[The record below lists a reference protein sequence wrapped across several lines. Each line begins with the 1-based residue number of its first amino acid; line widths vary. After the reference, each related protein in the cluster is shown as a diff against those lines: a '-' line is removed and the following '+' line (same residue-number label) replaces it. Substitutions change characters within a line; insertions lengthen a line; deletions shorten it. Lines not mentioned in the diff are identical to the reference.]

1 MCLIQHTP
9 DYSSEDSF
17 NRFVLQTA
25 LTCAS
30 EAGRKWATQFLSI
43 LASHNINNFST
54 WGVKLLLGQLADS
67 STKVVRHALRLLHRW
82 MPHYPESI
90 YLIKDICLDG
100 FGDAGTLLKTYL
112 FSSESYVENN
122 FRDALSTL
130 DYWKKK
136 FNMRYVEIVDE
147 NVRDALLDSK
157 RSIDGRYARSSNE
170 RIAKLGVPMPVHLYG
185 QLARHDIGR
194 ELLLRSN
201 EIERL
206 LDILRDSPLPANPHQ
221 AFKLKGALYALGH
234 IVAALNPNL
243 LPSETVPIICRF
255 AECCPV
261 LSIRGA
267 AFWVVNLIGNTQF
280 GSILLSSLGWES
292 SNFIITKKSNM
303 LLLKTASR
311 DMNKIWIRCIDDK
324 NPSQHN
330 LSNEFLFFHGFW
342 NLVENDNTKSSKK
355 LDFEAAEFRLVNLSA
370 QSISLP
376 CDPDFFLKNIFVVK
390 EFIEHSCDSLLVNR
404 KHRINSCFYCSWS
417 EEYFGKKNVTQIGV
431 PNETRDEIISV
442 LLLQGSKCSLRN
454 YLFNR
459 KIFSS
464 LCLYSDFLVLLA
476 KYNYSAETRRLVHEL
491 FADALQRLS
500 FREACVFKT

>member
-1 MCLIQHTP
+1 
-9 DYSSEDSF
+9 
-17 NRFVLQTA
+17 
-25 LTCAS
+25 
-30 EAGRKWATQFLSI
+30 
-43 LASHNINNFST
+43 
-54 WGVKLLLGQLADS
+54 
-67 STKVVRHALRLLHRW
+67 

-330 LSNEFLFFHGFW
+330 LSNENSSNIVVIHYLLTGNIESIVASTAHGP
-342 NLVENDNTKSSKK
+342 
-355 LDFEAAEFRLVNLSA
+355 R
-370 QSISLP
+370 SI
-376 CDPDFFLKNIFVVK
+376 
-390 EFIEHSCDSLLVNR
+390 
-404 KHRINSCFYCSWS
+404 
-417 EEYFGKKNVTQIGV
+417 
-431 PNETRDEIISV
+431 
-442 LLLQGSKCSLRN
+442 
-454 YLFNR
+454 
-459 KIFSS
+459 
-464 LCLYSDFLVLLA
+464 LA
-476 KYNYSAETRRLVHEL
+476 RRLFGTIIDYESNFDETQLDHSV
-491 FADALQRLS
+491 
-500 FREACVFKT
+500 